1 MAAALTPEQF
11 AASLLEAAGKA
22 SAQAKA
28 VVKRGANNIKNDAR
42 KNVAQSAPTHN
53 AHAQYA
59 ITYDEPHLSGS
70 FQWESEVGYDKDI
83 KGGSLGNLLEY
94 GGAGDR
100 SPAHRDLGRAAD
112 AEEAR
117 FGDALQ
123 AMAVKLL

>member
-1 MAAALTPEQF
+1 MAVTPEQF
-11 AASLLEAAGKA
+11 AADLLGAATQ
-22 SAQAKA
+22 STVRAKA
-28 VVKRGANNIKNDAR
+28 VVKKAANNVKTDAR
-42 KNVAQSAPTHN
+42 KNVAASAPVHN

-59 ITYDEPHLSGS
+59 ITYDEPTVVGYRV
-70 FQWESEVGYDKDI
+70 ETEVGYDKDI
-83 KGGSLGNLLEY
+83 TGGSLGNLLEY

-123 AMAVKLL
+123 AMALKLL

>member
-1 MAAALTPEQF
+1 MAAVTPEQF
-11 AASLLEAAGKA
+11 AADLLVAA
-22 SAQAKA
+22 AQAPVRARA
-28 VVKRGANNIKNDAR
+28 VVKKAANNIKTDAR

-59 ITYDEPHLSGS
+59 ITYDEPEIRGPLVDT
-70 FQWESEVGYDKDI
+70 EVGYDKDV

-112 AEEAR
+112 AEESG
-117 FGDALQ
+117 FGAALQ
-123 AMAVKLL
+123 AMALKLL

>member
-1 MAAALTPEQF
+1 MARAETPGQF
-11 AASLLEAAGKA
+11 AASLLAAT
-22 SAQAKA
+22 AQAPVRTAA
-28 VVKRGANNIKNDAR
+28 VVKKAANNVKTDAR
-42 KNVAQSAPTHN
+42 ANVAKSAPVHN

-59 ITYDEPHLSGS
+59 ITYDEPEIRGPLVV
-70 FQWESEVGYDKDI
+70 SEVGYDKDI
-83 KGGSLGNLLEY
+83 RGGSLGNLLEY

-123 AMAVKLL
+123 AMALKLL